1 MKKIIAAA
9 AIFAAAIPSM
19 AQVSVNIHIG
29 EPDYYGRIDT
39 RSFAPPPVYVSQP
52 VIIERTV
59 HYRDEPV
66 YLRVP
71 PGHRKKWSKHCH
83 RYNACGQ
90 RVLFVQD
97 GWYSNTYA
105 PRVREVSYRGDGRR
119 DGGRRHH
126 DHDDDR
132 RGHGKDRDHD
142 RGHGKGHGHGKDKH

>member
-9 AIFAAAIPSM
+9 AIFAAAIPAL
-19 AQVSVNIHIG
+19 AQVNVNIHIG

-105 PRVREVSYRGDGRR
+105 PRVREVSYRDDGRR
-119 DGGRRHH
+119 HY
-126 DHDDDR
+126 DHDDRHDR
-132 RGHGKDRDHD
+132 GHD
-142 RGHGKGHGHGKDKH
+142 RGHGKDKHKHKHKHKD